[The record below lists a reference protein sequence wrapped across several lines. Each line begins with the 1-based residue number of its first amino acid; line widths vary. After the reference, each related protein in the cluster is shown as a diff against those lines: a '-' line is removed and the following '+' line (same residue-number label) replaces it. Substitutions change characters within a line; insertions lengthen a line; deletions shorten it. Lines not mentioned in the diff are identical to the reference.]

1 MWIFLVLNKEL
12 FLCYISGNEKNVK
25 LEEVQQNSFF
35 FEEYVQDDPLF
46 NCDHINTQVWHGID
60 KHFLIFFMLVVYV
73 FKSKV
78 FMKIFKLGLFVSKNL
93 MFLSIWLER

>member
-1 MWIFLVLNKEL
+1 MYSTKSYFC
-12 FLCYISGNEKNVK
+12 CYISGNEKNVK

-60 KHFLIFFMLVVYV
+60 KHFLIF
-73 FKSKV
+73 SC
-78 FMKIFKLGLFVSKNL
+78 
-93 MFLSIWLER
+93 